1 MKIEEDIFKG
11 FLINKE
17 LAVKYGFKQKNE
29 QLFFTKSF
37 LNEKFLANI
46 VVNLN
51 SGTINGSVIE
61 KDFMEEY
68 NLFRVENVVGEF
80 ALKVKQQYTNIL
92 LDIRENC
99 FYKTNFVSPQAN
111 EVSALIL
118 DKFGVTPEFMWEKY
132 PHFGIFR
139 SIKSKKWFALIMNL
153 EANKIDA
160 GLSGE
165 VDVLNVKLDSGVSE
179 AVKVKGVYPC
189 YHMNKKYWVTIILNN
204 TLSND
209 DVMKFIEQSKN
220 NCE

>member
-1 MKIEEDIFKG
+1 MKIEEEIFNG
-11 FLINKE
+11 YIFN
-17 LAVKYGFKQKNE
+17 KQKAISCG
-29 QLFFTKSF
+29 FTKINDNFVCEQEF
-37 LNEKFLANI
+37 LLGKFIAKI
-46 VVNLN
+46 VVNK
-51 SGTINGSVIE
+51 SGEVSGSVIE

-80 ALKVKQQYTNIL
+80 ALKVKRQYTNIL

-99 FYKTNFVSPQAN
+99 FYKTNFVSSQAN

-118 DKFGVTPEFMWEKY
+118 DKFGVSPEYMWEKY

-139 SIKSKKWFALIMNL
+139 CQTSKKWFALIMNL
-153 EANKIDA
+153 QGEKLDKN
-160 GLSGE
+160 LSGE
-165 VDVLNVKLDSGVSE
+165 VDVLNVKLDEGVTE

-209 DVMKFIEQSKN
+209 DVMKYIEASFN